1 MLRKTIKNIALIF
14 VLLFVVYTF
23 LLSDFNPMFKN
34 ERFVYLTSALKETEK
49 EDLKSFV
56 EIYNKIHKTVKERQC
71 MCELATSHIGPNRHG
86 FSLTKMIYTLK
97 IEKEFTKN
105 HCLKFGLLNYDFGYK
120 NIGIK
125 NASKFYFSKTIDAL
139 NEDEKIT
146 LVAMFENSSLYN
158 PIRNKQFVIN
168 KVRLYKRILHQN
180 NDN

>member
-14 VLLFVVYTF
+14 ILLFVVYNF

-49 EDLKSFV
+49 EDLKLFV

-71 MCELATSHIGPNRHG
+71 MCELATSHIDRNRHG

-97 IEKEFTKN
+97 IEKDFSKD
-105 HCLKFGLLNYDFGYK
+105 HCLKFVLLNYDFGYK

>member
-1 MLRKTIKNIALIF
+1 MLRKITKNIVLVLI
-14 VLLFVVYTF
+14 LLFVVYNF
-23 LLSDFNPMFKN
+23 LLSDYNPMFN
-34 ERFVYLTSALKETEK
+34 NDRFVYLTSELKETEK
-49 EDLKSFV
+49 EDLKSIV

-86 FSLTKMIYTLK
+86 FSLTKKIYTLK
-97 IEKEFTKN
+97 IEKDFSKDQ
-105 HCLKFGLLNYDFGYK
+105 CLKFVLLNYDFGYR

>member
-1 MLRKTIKNIALIF
+1 MLKKITKNIALILI
-14 VLLFVVYTF
+14 LLFVVYNF

-49 EDLKSFV
+49 EDLKSIV
-56 EIYNKIHKTVKERQC
+56 EIYNKIHKTVKQRQC
-71 MCELATSHIGPNRHG
+71 ICEFATSHISPNRHG
-86 FSLTKMIYTLK
+86 FSLTKKIYTLK
-97 IEKEFTKN
+97 IEKDFSKN

-125 NASKFYFSKTIDAL
+125 NASKFYFSKSIESL

-158 PIRNKQFVIN
+158 PLRNKDFLMN
-168 KVRLYKRILHQN
+168 KVRLYKRILHQKK
-180 NDN
+180 DN